1 MRPIAAAIAAIALL
15 ANAGTAHAHAHLRSA
30 VPAVDSTVPASPPE
44 LAITY
49 TEGVEPRFSTIDVRD
64 AAGAR
69 VDKADAHTAPGDNKV
84 FSVGLAALP
93 PGTYTVTWRV
103 TAVDTHKT
111 DGTFH
116 FTVKP

>member
-1 MRPIAAAIAAIALL
+1 MRLIAAALAAIALL
-15 ANAGTAHAHAHLRSA
+15 ANAGTAHAHAHLRGA
-30 VPAVDSTVPASPPE
+30 APAVDSTVPASPPE

-49 TEGVEPRFSTIDVRD
+49 TEGVEPRFSTIEVRD

-69 VDKADAHTAPGDNKV
+69 VDKADAHIA
-84 FSVGLAALP
+84 